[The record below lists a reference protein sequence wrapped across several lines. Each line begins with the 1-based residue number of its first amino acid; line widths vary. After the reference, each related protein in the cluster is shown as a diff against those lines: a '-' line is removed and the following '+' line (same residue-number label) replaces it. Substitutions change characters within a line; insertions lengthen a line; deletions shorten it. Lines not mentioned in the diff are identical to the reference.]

1 MYRFAFIV
9 LFILQPFNL
18 FATELLVAGFAL
30 SGEYSTNSENY
41 KYTSKLFTKNSLK
54 FNEVIR
60 ENIKE
65 NEYGHNF
72 IFDFAEDSKKT
83 AIAFTLA
90 RENLNVS
97 KTKDGFH
104 RAKIRSLGQ
113 IMIFNNED
121 QIIDAIYSYP
131 ITFTKIF
138 QNKPT
143 EDQIEK
149 LFYEF
154 YFGKDNFKIKD
165 IDEDGSTKCNEQ
177 ITFVNYFDYMLM
189 QIPCIDIKD
198 SYSQRIKVKNIY
210 LSKKVED
217 FLDNSEM
224 SYKSFKQEVGLTVT
238 SMLSTELKMPILP
251 YIDDGQDIYQ
261 IKTRFS
267 DSSEKNFNIPDSDFD
282 INIEIMGFNKKMTDS
297 DGIEEQ
303 WLYAFQNSFKFSEP
317 LSETVYFE
325 DTLIGYKYKK
335 FPKSYV
341 SNKNDLQ
348 LYLEVM
354 NYFYRDLALS
364 FDAINNTEKVK
375 NKVSFRKKNDDNN
388 FINSNSGFDW
398 SNSNVLNN
406 WYKTRSKLKYSKIK
420 DMLTETKTK
429 INQCR

>member
-1 MYRFAFIV
+1 
-9 LFILQPFNL
+9 
-18 FATELLVAGFAL
+18 
-30 SGEYSTNSENY
+30 
-41 KYTSKLFTKNSLK
+41 
-54 FNEVIR
+54 
-60 ENIKE
+60 
-65 NEYGHNF
+65 
-72 IFDFAEDSKKT
+72 
-83 AIAFTLA
+83 
-90 RENLNVS
+90 
-97 KTKDGFH
+97 
-104 RAKIRSLGQ
+104 
-113 IMIFNNED
+113 MIFNNDD
-121 QIIDAIYSYP
+121 QIIDAIYSFP
-131 ITFTKIF
+131 ITFTKIY

-143 EDQIEK
+143 EEQIEK

-165 IDEDGSTKCNEQ
+165 IDEDGGTKCNEQ
-177 ITFVNYFDYMLM
+177 VTFVNYFDYMLM

-210 LSKKVED
+210 LSKKIEN
-217 FLDNSEM
+217 FLDKSEM

-267 DSSEKNFNIPDSDFD
+267 DSSEKNFKIPDSDFD
-282 INIEIMGFNKKMTDS
+282 INIEIKGFNKKMTDS

-303 WLYAFQNSFKFSEP
+303 WLYAFQNSFKFFEP

-375 NKVSFRKKNDDNN
+375 NKVSFRKKNDDGSN
-388 FINSNSGFDW
+388 INSNSSFNW
-398 SNSNVLNN
+398 SSSNVLND
-406 WYKTRSKLKYSKIK
+406 WYKTRSKLKYSQIK
-420 DMLTETKTK
+420 NMLTETKNK